1 MKVSRRFPVF
11 CGAVLALA
19 ASAPSMAADGAYVRL
34 GVAAEW
40 SRDAHFR
47 DRDCAATAPP
57 ALFGCG
63 AGRDGRTL
71 GARGDFGDGHA
82 FDVAVG
88 RRFSPMLRGE
98 LLLTHRRGFDFDGQA
113 NFLNVAGPQPVGG
126 SLRSTALFA
135 AGYVDLAPIGRVQPF
150 VGAGVG
156 LARNR
161 VGSMRYGFP
170 GLGANASTTVSGGS
184 HTGFAWMAAAG
195 VNVALDAGW
204 SVDVAWRYTDLGRV
218 RSDHGDA
225 TIVRSSGSFDL
236 DIAGT
241 RARLRTH
248 GLSLGLRR
256 SF

>member
-1 MKVSRRFPVF
+1 MKVSRTFTAF
-11 CGAVLALA
+11 CSAVLTLA
-19 ASAPSMAADGAYVRL
+19 ASAPSMAADDFYARL
-34 GVAAEW
+34 GIAAEW

-47 DRDCAATAPP
+47 DRDCSATAPP

-63 AGRDGRTL
+63 PGRDGRGL
-71 GARGDFGDGHA
+71 GARGDFGSGQV

-113 NFLNVAGPQPVGG
+113 NFLDVSGPQPVGG
-126 SLRSTALFA
+126 NLRSTALFA
-135 AGYVDLAPIGRVQPF
+135 AVYADLARMGRVQPF

-156 LARNR
+156 LAHNR
-161 VGSMRYGFP
+161 VGSMRYAFP
-170 GLGANASTTVSGGS
+170 GLGANATTTVSGGS

-195 VNVALDAGW
+195 VNIALDAGW
-204 SVDVAWRYTDLGRV
+204 SMDVAWRYADLGRV

-225 TIVRSSGSFDL
+225 TIVRSSGSFGL